1 MAGAALPKQSRSQ
14 FVGFSPTP
22 YCPNVSE
29 SEKRVWGWYLGGDP
43 LGGTLGVPTLW
54 GKPTVATNSM
64 AAGKFL
70 AGNFAAAI
78 IGDRMDATIDIS
90 EEHADSFVSNKLAL
104 RCQERIA
111 LAVLHTS
118 AFFVRQFLSS
128 PYLRPAGLRVLLSE
142 VP

>member
-29 SEKRVWGWYLGGDP
+29 SEKRVWGWYLVGD
-43 LGGTLGVPTLW
+43 PTLW

-104 RCQERIA
+104 RCEERIA

-118 AFFVRQFLSS
+118 AFLYGSF
-128 PYLRPAGLRVLLSE
+128 
-142 VP
+142 